1 MEPLLT
7 VGDMWSSKVLLSGFG
22 SGIFSAKVIEFKY

>member
-7 VGDMWSSKVLLSGFG
+7 VGDMLSSKVMLSGFG
-22 SGIFSAKVIEFKY
+22 SGVFSAEVIEFKY